1 MAFAEAAAIL
11 TANGSVSPVGVFVVL
26 DSSGESVAVRHG
38 GRSFMIAPGERA
50 RAAAFGE
57 RARAA
62 ASRLSIA
69 GTHGKASS
77 MQED

>member
-1 MAFAEAAAIL
+1 M
-11 TANGSVSPVGVFVVL
+11 GSPVAL
-26 DSSGESVAVRHG
+26 DSSGESVAARHG
-38 GRSFMIAPGERA
+38 GRSFIIAPGERA

-69 GTHGKASS
+69 STTEKRA
-77 MQED
+77 QCKKIEKIAFLIP